1 MCHTT
6 VEKNISQV
14 AITDY
19 NPQCPPYS
27 VKAVAVSRQQFSIIF
42 SCTGVTDEVNTTD

>member
-1 MCHTT
+1 MSHNCG
-6 VEKNISQV
+6 KNISQV

-19 NPQCPPYS
+19 NPQCLPYS

-42 SCTGVTDEVNTTD
+42 SCTGVIDKVNTTD